1 MTGRLMNM
9 AEKCMPFSPDFSLL
23 TAAPAGA
30 TALATAVG
38 ARCGIRGLRRSLRS
52 CFARGLGARRLS
64 AWGLRAWGLSD
75 RHPHARIQAQLTIRN
90 HPVAGIDHPIRQ
102 RGNALILIEHF

>member
-38 ARCGIRGLRRSLRS
+38 ARCGICGLRRSLWS
-52 CFARGLGARRLS
+52 CFARCLRARCLS
-64 AWGLRAWGLSD
+64 AWGLRAGGLRD
-75 RHPHARIQAQLTIRN
+75 RHAHARIQAQLTIRN
-90 HPVAGIDHPIRQ
+90 HPVADIDDPVRQ
-102 RGNALILIEHF
+102 